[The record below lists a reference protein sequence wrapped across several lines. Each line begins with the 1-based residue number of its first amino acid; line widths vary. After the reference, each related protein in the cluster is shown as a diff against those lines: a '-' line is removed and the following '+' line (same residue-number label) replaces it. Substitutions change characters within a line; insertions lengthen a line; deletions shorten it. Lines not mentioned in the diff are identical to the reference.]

1 MKAGVDEFAIKEAEG
16 ELGAVFSAQL
26 KELFKLVNNLGIG
39 DWILYPI
46 KGPSNLKKTWD
57 DIVRQNTEIRADY
70 MRKDLIAIGD
80 NGSGDR
86 LCVKVQDGLMGDEIY
101 LWYHEDGELE
111 EYAPNLGEFILM
123 VLEEDDDFD
132 DE

>member
-1 MKAGVDEFAIKEAEG
+1 
-16 ELGAVFSAQL
+16 
-26 KELFKLVNNLGIG
+26 
-39 DWILYPI
+39 
-46 KGPSNLKKTWD
+46 
-57 DIVRQNTEIRADY
+57 

>member
-46 KGPSNLKKTWD
+46 KGPSNLKKRGT
-57 DIVRQNTEIRADY
+57 
-70 MRKDLIAIGD
+70 
-80 NGSGDR
+80 
-86 LCVKVQDGLMGDEIY
+86 
-101 LWYHEDGELE
+101 
-111 EYAPNLGEFILM
+111 IL
-123 VLEEDDDFD
+123 
-132 DE
+132 